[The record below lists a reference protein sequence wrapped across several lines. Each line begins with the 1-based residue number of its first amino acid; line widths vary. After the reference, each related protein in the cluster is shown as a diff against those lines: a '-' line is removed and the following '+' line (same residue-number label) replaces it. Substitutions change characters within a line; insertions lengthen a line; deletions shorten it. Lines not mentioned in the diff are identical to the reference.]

1 MRKYQTFIILLTF
14 ISCKAQ
20 KDINVNKNN
29 INLIFEHSFVI
40 DINAEK
46 LLLEMQNEIKSGD
59 INLNETD
66 TTEYEIMD
74 NKSKV
79 DLLKETPKTKI
90 HIEFK
95 NDSIWRYTT
104 ERDIIIG
111 DIFSLSKN
119 NGNLDYRPK
128 FEREKIYRTFDLF
141 ANNDKYIVEINHN
154 KTKKIL
160 NYNCYYVK
168 LTRIEN
174 DNGEYSSCNTIY
186 EMFVTK
192 SINLPVHSII
202 NISKNFPEF
211 FPLEIKVWQEK
222 LIGTYEFYSASEIK

>member
-1 MRKYQTFIILLTF
+1 MRKYLTFIILLNF

-29 INLIFEHSFVI
+29 INLIFEHSFII
-40 DINAEK
+40 DSNAEK
-46 LLLEMQNEIKSGD
+46 SLVEMQNEIKAEE

-66 TTEYEIMD
+66 TTEFEIID
-74 NKSKV
+74 NKSIV
-79 DLLKETPKTKI
+79 DLIKETPKTKI
-90 HIEFK
+90 YIEFK

-111 DIFSLSKN
+111 DIFSLTKN

-128 FEREKIYRTFDLF
+128 FEREKIYRTYDLF
-141 ANNDKYIVEINHN
+141 ANNDKYIVEINKN

-160 NYNCYYVK
+160 NYICYYVK

-174 DNGEYSSCNTIY
+174 DNSEYSSGNTIY

-192 SINLPVHSII
+192 SIKLPVHSII
-202 NISKNFPEF
+202 NISKKFTEF

-222 LIGTYEFYSASEIK
+222 LIGAYEFYSASEIK

>member
-1 MRKYQTFIILLTF
+1 MRKYLTFIILLNF

-29 INLIFEHSFVI
+29 INLIFEHSFII
-40 DINAEK
+40 DSNAEK
-46 LLLEMQNEIKSGD
+46 SLVEMQNKIKAEVL
-59 INLNETD
+59 NLNETD
-66 TTEYEIMD
+66 TTELEIID
-74 NKSKV
+74 NKSIV

-90 HIEFK
+90 YIEFK

-104 ERDIIIG
+104 EKDIIIG
-111 DIFSLSKN
+111 DIFSLTKN

-128 FEREKIYRTFDLF
+128 FEREKIYKTYDLF
-141 ANNDKYIVEINHN
+141 ANKDKYIIEINKN

-160 NYNCYYVK
+160 NYICYYVK

-174 DNGEYSSCNTIY
+174 DNSEFSSGNTIY

-192 SINLPVHSII
+192 SIKLPVHSII
-202 NISKNFPEF
+202 DISKKITEF

-222 LIGTYEFYSASEIK
+222 LIGAYEFYSASEIK